1 MEQETKRLIKN
12 RIRQEVLK
20 RRNAMTLEERDRS
33 DESILEQL
41 LDLKAFEAC
50 TDILLYASYGS
61 EADTVRLTEYLLP
74 MPGKK
79 IYMPKVTGQE
89 EMEFYE
95 IRSLSDLRK
104 GYKGIPEPEG
114 KSSRYEYREGSEP
127 LMIMPGV
134 AFDRDRNRIGY
145 GKGFYDRYLAKFPQ
159 LLEKTI
165 AICHA
170 CQLVAESI
178 PAENTDRKPQR
189 IVVGINF
196 GGINDE
202 SE

>member
-1 MEQETKRLIKN
+1 MDQENNRLIKN

-20 RRNAMTLEERDRS
+20 RRNTMTREERDRS
-33 DESILEQL
+33 DESILQQL

-61 EADTVRLTEYLLP
+61 ETDTVRLTEYLLQ
-74 MPGKK
+74 MPGKR

-95 IRSLSDLRK
+95 IRSMSELLE
-104 GYKGIPEPEG
+104 GYKGISEPDG
-114 KSSRYEYREGSEP
+114 KSTRYEYHEGSEP

-145 GKGFYDRYLAKFPQ
+145 GKGFYDRYLTKYPQ
-159 LLEKTI
+159 LVDKTI
-165 AICHA
+165 AICHS